1 MKKDKKVC
9 LYVANKVKR
18 EIFIHTRRAGCR
30 CTSSSSPE
38 QILNLASKCLFSPDG
53 NQPAGGQHT
62 NVFLPWML
70 GKGRDSLPQPL
81 KQNECWGITFTRKV
95 QQWNSFALNW
105 FIKNVIHSHHEPFY
119 PWVDQSNGL
128 STKWGLLHMCWVM
141 IFRVSWGLIFR
152 VNVRVGGSSWYLGGE
167 EWYAARLT
175 KYENIWWW
183 WGRKWNA
190 GQANTPSESTNALT
204 LCQEFFSLEMRC
216 FFHCIHDQKEKHRTK
231 TCRLSLSTIHRE
243 RNSIAIS

>member
-1 MKKDKKVC
+1 MPTFP
-9 LYVANKVKR
+9 LQR
-18 EIFIHTRRAGCR
+18 CR
-30 CTSSSSPE
+30 T
-38 QILNLASKCLFSPDG
+38 
-53 NQPAGGQHT
+53 
-62 NVFLPWML
+62 
-70 GKGRDSLPQPL
+70 
-81 KQNECWGITFTRKV
+81 V

-105 FIKNVIHSHHEPFY
+105 FIKSVIHSHHEPFY

-183 WGRKWNA
+183 WGRNWNA
-190 GQANTPSESTNALT
+190 GQANTPSRSTNALT
-204 LCQEFFSLEMRC
+204 LCQEFFNLKTPC
-216 FFHCIHDQKEKHRTK
+216 FFHSHDQNLPR
-231 TCRLSLSTIHRE
+231 
-243 RNSIAIS
+243 